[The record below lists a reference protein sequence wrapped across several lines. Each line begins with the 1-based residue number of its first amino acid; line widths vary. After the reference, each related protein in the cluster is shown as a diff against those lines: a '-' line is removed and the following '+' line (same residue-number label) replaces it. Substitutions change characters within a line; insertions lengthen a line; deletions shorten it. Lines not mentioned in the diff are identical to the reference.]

1 MVMIEPDGNMIGR
14 DDVVAMVSNAPRQ
27 APGGF

>member
-1 MVMIEPDGNMIGR
+1 MVMIEPDANTIGR
-14 DDVVAMVSNAPRQ
+14 DDVVAMVEQRPRQ